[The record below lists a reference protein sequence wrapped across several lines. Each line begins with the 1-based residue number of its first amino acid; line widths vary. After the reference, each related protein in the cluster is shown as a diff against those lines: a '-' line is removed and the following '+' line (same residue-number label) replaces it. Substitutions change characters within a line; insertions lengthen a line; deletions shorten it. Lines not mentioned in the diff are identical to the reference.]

1 VDTYSSTQLER
12 VREGILAPAPQ
23 RWGRGAGRAVIALS
37 GVSRSFGTAPYSV
50 EALRNVDLQ
59 INAGQF
65 VLIVGPSGSGKTTL
79 LTIMGLLLPPTS
91 GSVAMLGQEV
101 SGGGGCE
108 GGFTHEQSLA
118 ALRRRHVSFIFQSFN
133 LLSALTALEN
143 VQVGLE
149 LQGIGRREARQRS
162 QALLE
167 RVGLSARAEHRPAD
181 MSGGE
186 KQRVGIAR
194 ALGSPAELLLAD
206 EPTGSLD
213 SGTARPVVEMLRRMA
228 HEDGRAVVV
237 VTHDLRLEPLADRV
251 IRMEDS
257 RILADESEVRT

>member
-1 VDTYSSTQLER
+1 MIAQGLTKPAKTVGTGR
-12 VREGILAPAPQ
+12 V
-23 RWGRGAGRAVIALS
+23 VVALS
-37 GVSRSFGTAPYSV
+37 AVTRSFGTAPQCV
-50 EALRNVDLQ
+50 EAVHGTDLA

-79 LTIMGLLLPPTS
+79 LTIMGLLLPPTT
-91 GSVAMLGQEV
+91 GSVTVLGHDV
-101 SGGGGCE
+101 SRGSE
-108 GGFTHEQSLA
+108 ASLGT
-118 ALRRRHVSFIFQSFN
+118 LRRRHVSFIFQSFN
-133 LLSALTALEN
+133 LLSALTAAEN

-149 LQGIGRREARQRS
+149 LQGIRGREARQWS
-162 QALLE
+162 QELLA
-167 RVGLSARAEHRPAD
+167 RVGLEARAEHRPAE

-213 SGTARPVVEMLRRMA
+213 GGTARPVVELLRRTA

-237 VTHDLRLEPLADRV
+237 VTHDLRLEPLADRI
-251 IRMEDS
+251 IRMEDG
-257 RILADESEVRT
+257 RIVADESEVRE